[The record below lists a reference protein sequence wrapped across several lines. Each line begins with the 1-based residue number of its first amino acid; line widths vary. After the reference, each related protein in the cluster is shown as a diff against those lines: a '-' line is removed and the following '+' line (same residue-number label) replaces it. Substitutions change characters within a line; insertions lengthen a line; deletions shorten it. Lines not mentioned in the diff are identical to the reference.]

1 MLFQSS
7 LGIDIADSSVAIVY
21 LKASFKGIKLD
32 AHTVFQLEKN
42 ITLKEKIEIVG
53 NLTNNFIKENRI
65 ATSNI
70 FIGVPRELAILK
82 DIELP
87 LAAKENLRETL
98 RYEMEKY
105 IPLPVD
111 DIYFEY
117 QILEENKEYNRLRIL
132 LIVTKKDTITP
143 FFKMQEHLTGGI
155 SGIEIRSTAVA
166 NYFAFDSH
174 QISENENVMIYT
186 DPDVLELGLLKRK
199 FLNYSRSVKIA
210 EDSQNISNQIEK
222 ELDNL
227 KNFFG
232 ESFEDYPFVFL
243 GSAIDDEVVHSL
255 RTKTG
260 LNIYSFDIS
269 KTPVPSCDLIAAY
282 GIALKGLRKMP
293 MQINFLPAK
302 LRRKPSKF
310 GYYMMII
317 LSGLVLLS
325 GLSWAGSHFVRQ
337 RIILN
342 ELNHE
347 IQRFETAAADIDR
360 IQKSSKKLED
370 QIDYLNTL
378 YTGQASSLKVL
389 AELSQRIP
397 KTAWVQNF
405 NYSDKG
411 IQLYGLAES
420 ASELITI
427 LEASPLFRDV
437 VFLAAIT
444 KGKDGKERFRIGLKI
459 N

>member
-7 LGIDIADSSVAIVY
+7 LGIDIADSSVAIAY

-32 AHTVFQLEKN
+32 THAVFQLEKN
-42 ITLKEKIEIVG
+42 IPLKEKIEIVS

-70 FIGVPRELAILK
+70 FIGVPRELTILK

-87 LAAKENLRETL
+87 SAAKENLRETL
-98 RYEMEKY
+98 RYELEKY

-111 DIYFEY
+111 DIYFEF
-117 QILEENKEYNRLRIL
+117 QILEDNKEYNRLKIL

-143 FFKMQEHLTGGI
+143 FFEMREHLTGGI

-166 NYFAFDSH
+166 NYFAFDTH
-174 QISENENVMIYT
+174 QISENANVILYT
-186 DPDVLELGLLKRK
+186 DRDVLELGLLKKK
-199 FLNYSRSVKIA
+199 FLNYSRSVKIT
-210 EDSQNISNQIEK
+210 EDSQNLSNQIVK

-227 KNFFG
+227 KKIFG
-232 ESFEDYPFVFL
+232 ESLEGYPFVFL
-243 GSAIDDEVVHSL
+243 GSAIDNEVVHSL

-260 LNIYSFDIS
+260 LDIYSFDIS
-269 KTPVPSCDLIAAY
+269 KTPVPSCDLITAY
-282 GIALKGLRKMP
+282 GLALKGLRKMP

-302 LRRKPSKF
+302 LRRKPSKV

-337 RIILN
+337 RIVLN

-347 IQRFETAAADIDR
+347 IKRLETAAADIDQ
-360 IQKSSKKLED
+360 IQKSFKKLED

-378 YTGQASSLKVL
+378 YTGQASPLKVL

-397 KTAWVQNF
+397 KTAWVQDF

-437 VFLAAIT
+437 VFLSAIT